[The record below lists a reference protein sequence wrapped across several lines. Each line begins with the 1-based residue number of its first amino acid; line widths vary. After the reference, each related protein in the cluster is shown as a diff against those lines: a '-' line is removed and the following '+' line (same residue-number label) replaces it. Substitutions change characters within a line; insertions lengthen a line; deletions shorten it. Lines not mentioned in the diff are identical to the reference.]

1 MVAAYK
7 RRAAMGDTNKKKRRQ
22 QRPVLDE
29 RALVTSVEGAG
40 ILLDE
45 GKDGIYE
52 LIRSGELESYLD
64 GKRRRIT
71 MASIRKRV
79 EHKVAA
85 GRVFERYRYPNQK
98 QSADDTPA
106 PT

>member
-1 MVAAYK
+1 
-7 RRAAMGDTNKKKRRQ
+7 MGTTNKKKQRQ

-29 RALVTSVEGAG
+29 RALVTSVEGAC

-45 GKDGIYE
+45 GKDGIYD
-52 LIRSGELESYLD
+52 LVRSGELESYLD

-79 EHKVAA
+79 ERKVAA
-85 GRVFERYRYPNQK
+85 GRTFERYRYPNRK
-98 QSADDTPA
+98 PPPDDSPA